1 MNSFC
6 FHCVYTAAKVLK
18 SPLDLGIELQW
29 EFLDSPLFWKY
40 GVASEKVN
48 IFIFVFPFLPQ
59 VFHLCFFILENDS
72 IFNSDNDCF
81 GIALE
86 TDF

>member
-40 GVASEKVN
+40 GVASEKVK
-48 IFIFVFPFLPQ
+48 IFILVLPFLPQ
-59 VFHLCFFILENDS
+59 VFHLFFSFWKMTEFLIVIMTVLE
-72 IFNSDNDCF
+72 
-81 GIALE
+81 
-86 TDF
+86 